1 VITVPQVYLYV
12 PEELTLQMGESQKKR
27 EIFIPLLIGLGLVIS
42 LGVSGTAR
50 AVLVQTQYLAS
61 DFKDN
66 IDQAMASMTD
76 SLESL
81 QCQVTSLAGVA
92 LQNWKALDLLNAE
105 QGGAGVLLGE
115 KCCIYVN
122 ESELVKQDIQMLKK
136 VQVNLRAYYTP
147 KTPNPWYFN
156 SLVAWVL
163 PLLGCILAIG
173 VLLLLASSL
182 IQFLKQQVSS
192 IAKITTNQDMVQY
205 QTVSNI
211 GDSYSDDTS
220 PL

>member
-1 VITVPQVYLYV
+1 MTSKTT
-12 PEELTLQMGESQKKR
+12 LTRQWLPLQ
-27 EIFIPLLIGLGLVIS
+27 
-42 LGVSGTAR
+42 
-50 AVLVQTQYLAS
+50 
-61 DFKDN
+61 
-66 IDQAMASMTD
+66 TD

-105 QGGAGVLLGE
+105 QGGACVLLGE

-122 ESELVKQDIQMLKK
+122 ESELIKQDIQMLKE
-136 VQVNLRAYYTP
+136 VQVNLWAYYTP

-156 SLVAWVL
+156 SFVAWVL

-220 PL
+220 PLQKRKGGDVGQMELCYQTLARVNKFISPGALISETGRCFICS